1 MVQDLFFDFIVF
13 SFVNVIIAGIW
24 FLSICPRICGKFYNE
39 YRPPCL
45 YHFRGHPTVMA
56 ADLDRSQ
63 SGPAQS
69 LCHRVSALVQV
80 SREDVAVLHYL
91 LL

>member
-1 MVQDLFFDFIVF
+1 
-13 SFVNVIIAGIW
+13 
-24 FLSICPRICGKFYNE
+24 
-39 YRPPCL
+39 
-45 YHFRGHPTVMA
+45 MA

-63 SGPAQS
+63 SRPAQS